1 MNPSTI
7 EVEASSFDPSSA
19 ETKKSGS
26 TDESDPALRSG
37 SEITEGE
44 PEISEKNYRC
54 KKMSSLEMMWSLKA
68 DDLEEGD
75 HIVPL
80 SGIMILTNL
89 KKKTQLEKSHPAMWE
104 EDIQARVD
112 FASYKLKKADDVLE
126 GSDLISGTGYTTD
139 PWVALPKFLDL
150 AKKASVTLENPK
162 RMNKV
167 SHCTGQ
173 RQCHND
179 C

>member
-26 TDESDPALRSG
+26 TDESDPCSG
-37 SEITEGE
+37 PEITEGE

-75 HIVPL
+75 HLVPL

-89 KKKTQLEKSHPAMWE
+89 KKKRELEKSYPEMWKR
-104 EDIQARVD
+104 DIQARVD
-112 FASYKLKKADDVLE
+112 FASYKLKKADDIFK
-126 GSDLISGTGYTTD
+126 GSDLISGTGYRTD
-139 PWVALPKFLDL
+139 PWIAKPRFLDL
-150 AKKASVTLENPK
+150 AEKASVTLEDPNQMT
-162 RMNKV
+162 RV
-167 SHCTGQ
+167 SQCTRQ
-173 RQCHND
+173 RQ
-179 C
+179 